1 MKKVYPDEIVYSHGA
16 VRSYHLSRAGKIVL
30 HIRIC
35 EIDRYMM
42 TENSENEAKVMEVP
56 PNFFICLD
64 DNIEILFRRGIPM
77 VKYFYI
83 YHHATTLLGDS
94 TWLPM
99 RGLFRGPS

>member
-35 EIDRYMM
+35 EIDRKMM
-42 TENSENEAKVMEVP
+42 IENSENDAKALEVT

-64 DNIEILFRRGIPM
+64 DNIVELFRRRIP
-77 VKYFYI
+77 VNN
-83 YHHATTLLGDS
+83 
-94 TWLPM
+94 
-99 RGLFRGPS
+99 